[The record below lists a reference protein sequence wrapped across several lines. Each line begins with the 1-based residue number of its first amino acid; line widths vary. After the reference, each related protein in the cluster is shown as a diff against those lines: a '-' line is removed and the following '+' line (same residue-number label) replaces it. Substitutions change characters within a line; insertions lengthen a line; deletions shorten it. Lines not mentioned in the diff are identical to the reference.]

1 MTDFSKLKYIPPD
14 TAEIHDQLRKIRLR
28 MRMSLSAESIVSSLT
43 DLDQLLRELSEKY
56 LICQIYYAQ
65 QPEDEYWQRQY
76 ESFLLWFPLFKISLQ
91 ETLSVLIDH
100 RSSQSIAEL
109 AGDNVFRIT
118 KSLLATSVSSVS
130 SEQQELM
137 QCRLN
142 YVRLI
147 EELGLLPG
155 GFFQPGYSL
164 RRQLTQLD
172 GERRRASFLKF
183 VQAFQLRKEE
193 LLQLYLRILVLQRQI
208 SHKLGYAR
216 ITDYLDKERQ
226 LVTTVSGSL
235 ESNFA
240 HTLRRHFLPIQYE
253 LRRQQAL
260 RLGMDSLAIWDRWF
274 PTPEGLPAP
283 DKENNNLET
292 IKLCLNDLFDDE
304 ADFLLEA
311 LTMTEEIARAED
323 YERINRPS
331 FHFPVS
337 DLPFMAFYLS
347 PEGYHTYQLFY
358 EAGCL
363 CADTAAF
370 RNRVNLFS
378 WQPDREIREVCG
390 VAIETLSSAFC
401 TAILG
406 DQAENAYDI
415 RLIEVVQEL
424 MTAAALT
431 LFEQEVFSLAN
442 PEEGDLPEIWS
453 RFELGSGISG
463 PPWNDSDNV
472 WDGYGFLLQP
482 ALFLYPLQHLSKAR
496 AYVRIWSFKP
506 FSRQGAHRLGTALS
520 NLLAGD
526 TARSDQLSQA
536 GFSQPLTDL
545 DLKLA
550 AFNLC
555 DRLQL

>member
-1 MTDFSKLKYIPPD
+1 M
-14 TAEIHDQLRKIRLR
+14 
-28 MRMSLSAESIVSSLT
+28 
-43 DLDQLLRELSEKY
+43 
-56 LICQIYYAQ
+56 
-65 QPEDEYWQRQY
+65 
-76 ESFLLWFPLFKISLQ
+76 LWFPLFKISLQ

-155 GFFQPGYSL
+155 GFFQPGYL
-164 RRQLTQLD
+164 LKRQLTQLD

-378 WQPDREIREVCG
+378 WHPDREIREVCG
-390 VAIETLSSAFC
+390 VAIETLSSVFC

-463 PPWNDSDNV
+463 PPWNDSDNI